1 MFKPLSLERILC
13 QKCAHGLGHVGAH
26 LIPLILFLE
35 AHDCARAA
43 KVCGHQKMSY
53 IVQINSSKTAGIHLP
68 LLADKPPQPQSDHLL

>member
-35 AHDCARAA
+35 AHDCALKRLQ
-43 KVCGHQKMSY
+43 GLQKY
-53 IVQINSSKTAGIHLP
+53 VDTKRCLI
-68 LLADKPPQPQSDHLL
+68 

>member
-53 IVQINSSKTAGIHLP
+53 IVQMNSSKTAGIHLP
-68 LLADKPPQPQSDHLL
+68 LLADKPQSDHLL